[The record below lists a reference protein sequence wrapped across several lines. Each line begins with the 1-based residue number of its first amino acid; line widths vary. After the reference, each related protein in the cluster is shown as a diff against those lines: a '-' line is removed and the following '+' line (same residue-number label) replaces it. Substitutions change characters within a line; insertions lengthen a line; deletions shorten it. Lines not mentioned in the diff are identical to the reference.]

1 MALPKVLVTRRWPKA
16 VEDQL
21 SKHYDVTFNTGD
33 VPLTPAQFRNALGEY
48 DAILP
53 TVTDNLGPEALDVP
67 KARTRIL
74 GNYGVGYSHINETAA
89 KGLGLTVTNTPDV
102 LSDCT
107 ADIAMTLLLMCARRA
122 GEGERE
128 LRAGDWT
135 GWRPTH
141 LVGTKVAGKTLGII
155 GFGRIG
161 QEMARR
167 AHFGFGM
174 NILVQN
180 RSRVSADVLSK
191 FNATQVDTVE
201 DLLPQADFVSLHC
214 PGGAANRHLINGS
227 RLDLMKP
234 TGILINTARGEVVD
248 ERALVQSL
256 SFDTI
261 GGAGLDVFD
270 GEPRINPDLLQCD
283 NLVMLPHLGS
293 ATKETREGM
302 GFRVLENLEDF
313 FAGRR
318 PRDLVIGTPMGETS
332 PSMKGKTHELLSS

>member
-1 MALPKVLVTRRWPKA
+1 MTKPSVLVTRRWPEA
-16 VEDQL
+16 VESRLREQ
-21 SKHYDVTFNTGD
+21 YEVTFNTD
-33 VPLTPAQFRNALGEY
+33 DRPMTPAQFRDALGKY

-53 TVTDNLGPEALDVP
+53 TVTDDLGPESLDVSE
-67 KARTRIL
+67 ARTRIL
-74 GNYGVGYSHINETAA
+74 GNYGVGYSHINENAA
-89 KGLGLTVTNTPDV
+89 RNLNLTVTNTPDV

-128 LRAGDWT
+128 LRAGDWS

-141 LVGTKVAGKTLGII
+141 LVGAKVANKTLGII

-174 NILVQN
+174 KILVQS
-180 RSRVSADVLSK
+180 RSKVAPEILAKYD
-191 FNATQVDTVE
+191 AIQVDTIE
-201 DLLPQADFVSLHC
+201 DLLPRSDFVSLHC
-214 PGGAANRHLINGS
+214 PGGAANRHLINNA

-234 TGILINTARGEVVD
+234 DGILINTSRGEVVD

-293 ATKETREGM
+293 ATKETREAM
-302 GFRVLENLEDF
+302 GFRVLDNLEDF
-313 FAGRR
+313 FAGRT
-318 PRDLVIGTPMGETS
+318 PRDQVL
-332 PSMKGKTHELLSS
+332 